1 MLSIQPSIT
10 NQTIRK
16 APVFKGDTSSNTID
30 EHLYESKRDYYEGQK
45 NEFESILNDER
56 TVKPLKDIARVF
68 KVISEILFEGWAVAW
83 GASKGAKFVK
93 SSVVGGINSN
103 VGKGIKNVLK
113 PLGKGIVAA
122 GEKIAQYAQAT
133 VKYVKATP
141 TYAKFQKN
149 AAEIIEKMDNNKYGK
164 IALKALNTI
173 YNGVEEV
180 AGWVVK
186 PFKKFAASLKNTSFD
201 AAYDK
206 AAKATSTTLG
216 VGAGA
221 TCGYNEVMHPERA
234 NVNEQEE
241 TEKVAE
247 DRNDVDLDD
256 ETPEAL
262 DEEVE

>member
-1 MLSIQPSIT
+1 MLSVQPSIT

-16 APVFKGDTSSNTID
+16 APVFKGELSSNNID
-30 EHLYESKRDYYEGQK
+30 DNSYKSKRDYYEGQK
-45 NEFESILNDER
+45 NEFESILNDEN
-56 TVKPLKDIARVF
+56 TVKPLKNIARVF

-93 SSVVGGINSN
+93 TSVVGGVNSN
-103 VGKGIKNVLK
+103 VGKGIKDVLR

-164 IALKALNTI
+164 IALKAFGAI
-173 YNGVEEV
+173 YNGLEKV
-180 AGWVVK
+180 AGLVVN
-186 PFKKFAASLKNTSFD
+186 PLKKFAANVKNTSFE

-206 AAKATSTTLG
+206 VAKATSTTLG

-221 TCGYNEVMHPERA
+221 ACGYNEVMHPEKA
-234 NVNEQEE
+234 NVDVLNEKQADNIESDDI
-241 TEKVAE
+241 KE
-247 DRNDVDLDD
+247 D
-256 ETPEAL
+256 L